1 MHSSGS
7 ESDDDSDLSSDLDS
21 HGHGYIAAD
30 DSDEDSHG
38 QGRGDGG
45 ESRVSVFDDIA
56 CGYNGM
62 ESNESFVNRR
72 PDGNNNWGVLVILI

>member
-1 MHSSGS
+1 MHGSGS
-7 ESDDDSDLSSDLDS
+7 GSDDDSDLDS
-21 HGHGYIAAD
+21 HGHGHIPAN

-45 ESRVSVFDDIA
+45 GGGFESRAPVSSFDDMA

-62 ESNESFVNRR
+62 ESNESFDNTR
-72 PDGNNNWGVLVILI
+72 PEENNN